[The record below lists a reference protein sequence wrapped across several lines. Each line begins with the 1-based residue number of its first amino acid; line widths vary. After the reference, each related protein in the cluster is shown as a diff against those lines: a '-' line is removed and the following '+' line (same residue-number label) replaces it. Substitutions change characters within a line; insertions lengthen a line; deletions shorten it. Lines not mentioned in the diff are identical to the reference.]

1 MSSRASDTLSSTA
14 LGLSL
19 AGLLALASACA
30 DPSSEGSG
38 EEEATQT
45 GASADGTQTETGET
59 EAETETGEEGPD
71 RDALIAE
78 LSAPGPYTV
87 GFEELEVSYTP
98 PGMDEPRVLPV
109 KLWYPGVEDPDAP
122 LAKYSL
128 AGLVQLPNTSTLENI
143 AVAEGGPFPVV
154 VYSHGSGGAGILPY
168 PFAERFAS
176 HGWVLISADHVGNT
190 VSSAL
195 NGNGL
200 GFIEMG
206 VLRPLDIRAL
216 LDELEAGLG
225 GDEVAAASNLDEVF
239 LFGHSFGGYTTFA
252 SGGVAVDYE
261 RLLQLCSGDECS
273 YLMDPEVE
281 AAVTEGLFDPRID
294 ALSPQAPALY
304 TAFEAGAY
312 SELEIP
318 TLLQSGRMDI
328 TTTHPSEAQ
337 PAWDALDASEDV
349 WLDLPAGGHYSFITI
364 CKDLDPA
371 LLALVQPANA
381 DDGCGEQFT
390 PVEELIPVLST
401 YMLAFAK
408 LHVLGETDYAQVFE
422 GESLHPEIDLRRH
435 E

>member
-1 MSSRASDTLSSTA
+1 MAPETPVTTCF
-14 LGLSL
+14 GLSL
-19 AGLLALASACA
+19 AALLALGPACG

-38 EEEATQT
+38 EEEQA
-45 GASADGTQTETGET
+45 TETSAGSGELET
-59 EAETETGEEGPD
+59 ETRATETETETGEQGPD

-87 GFEELEVSYTP
+87 GFKELEISYMP

-109 KLWYPGVEDPDAP
+109 KLWYPGVEDPDAA

-143 AVAEGGPFPVV
+143 SVAEDGPFPVV

-200 GFIEMG
+200 GFIQMG
-206 VLRPLDIRAL
+206 VMRPLDIRAL
-216 LDELEAGLG
+216 LDALEDGLE

-252 SGGVAVDYE
+252 SGGVLVDYD
-261 RLLQLCSGDECS
+261 RLLQLCSGEECT
-273 YLMDPEVE
+273 YLMDPAVE

-304 TAFEAGAY
+304 SAFQDGAY
-312 SELEIP
+312 GNIGIP
-318 TLLQSGRMDI
+318 TLLQSGRLDI
-328 TTTHPSEAQ
+328 TTTHQSEAQ
-337 PAWDALDASEDV
+337 PAWDALDAPDDV

-364 CKDLDPA
+364 CEDLDPA
-371 LLALVQPANA
+371 LLALVQPSNA

-390 PVEELIPVLST
+390 PVDELIPVLST
-401 YMLAFAK
+401 YMLGFAK
-408 LHVLGETDYAQVFE
+408 RHVLGETDYELIFE